1 VSCDGVNWR
10 AITSRL
16 PTTHVSRMLRENTQ
30 ACIPWRVSRLE
41 ETYCVK
47 DSKAAL
53 LSAYQDF
60 RRLQARFAKAVA
72 Q

>member
-1 VSCDGVNWR
+1 
-10 AITSRL
+10 
-16 PTTHVSRMLRENTQ
+16 MLRENTQ

-53 LSAYQDF
+53 LSAYQDY